1 MTKNRFDIL
10 IVANGEI
17 APANS
22 WQDIIYTSLI
32 STDGAAKRLQEFGIT
47 PNIIIGDFDSL
58 NVDAKHFPHSELR
71 RIADQNTTDLEKALQ
86 YCMHL
91 PNKKILCLGALGA
104 SADHAIHNLS
114 LLARYG
120 DALDLTLLNM
130 TPEGREWI
138 FKLKP
143 NMRIYTT
150 PQSIMSFF
158 PFPEA
163 ILSAPTLE
171 WPLHRTHINQRE
183 RSAVRNR
190 TTTAITE
197 IRCEGVCLGFVN
209 TQDYPLVA

>member
-22 WQDIIYTSLI
+22 WQDITYTSLI
-32 STDGAAKRLQEFGIT
+32 CTDGAARRLQEFGIT
-47 PNIIIGDFDSL
+47 PNMIIGDFDSL
-58 NVDAKHFPHSELR
+58 DVDAKHFPNTQLR
-71 RIADQNTTDLEKALQ
+71 QIADQNTTDLEKALQ
-86 YCMHL
+86 YCMQL

-104 SADHAIHNLS
+104 SADHSIHNLS

-120 DALDLTLLNM
+120 DALELTLLN
-130 TPEGREWI
+130 TTLHGREWI

-143 NMRIYTT
+143 NMRIYTA
-150 PQSIMSFF
+150 PKSIISFF

-171 WPLHRTHINQRE
+171 WPLSRTHINQRE
-183 RSAVRNR
+183 CPAVRNR
-190 TTTAITE
+190 TTMAITE
-197 IRCEGVCLGFVN
+197 VSCKGACICFVN
-209 TQDYPLVA
+209 AKDYPVVS

>member
-1 MTKNRFDIL
+1 MFDIL
-10 IVANGEI
+10 IVANGDI
-17 APANS
+17 APAKS
-22 WQDIIYTSLI
+22 WQDIAYALLI
-32 STDGAAKRLQEFGIT
+32 STDGAANRLQEFGIT

-58 NVDAKHFPHSELR
+58 DVDAEHFPESELLG
-71 RIADQNTTDLEKALQ
+71 IDDQETTDLEKALQ

-120 DALDLTLLNM
+120 DSLDLTLLNP
-130 TPEGREWI
+130 THRGREWI
-138 FKLKP
+138 FKLKT
-143 NMRIYTT
+143 NMRIYT
-150 PQSIMSFF
+150 PPGSIISFF

-163 ILSAPTLE
+163 ILSAPALE

-190 TTTAITE
+190 TTTPVTLVT
-197 IRCEGVCLGFVN
+197 CEGACLCFVN
-209 TQDYPLVA
+209 ANAYPLVG